1 MSQDKTLQLIESYH
15 SHPVLWNCQ
24 LSEYKLR
31 EKRHDAW
38 NEIANSLNLEKDEV
52 ERKIKNLRSH
62 FARESKRVREE
73 KIANTKSGS
82 GASTYDGKWFSFKSM
97 EFLLNN
103 NKPRNT
109 VNTEVCNIFIL
120 KIMLVNNHNNIYD
133 PKNLKVI
140 ANRY

>member
-1 MSQDKTLQLIESYH
+1 
-15 SHPVLWNCQ
+15 
-24 LSEYKLR
+24 
-31 EKRHDAW
+31 
-38 NEIANSLNLEKDEV
+38 V

-82 GASTYDGKWFSFKSM
+82 GASTYERKWFSFKSM

-120 KIMLVNNHNNIYD
+120 QIMLVNNHNNIYD